1 MATSYQSKSSNK
13 PTGQLPKAVRE
24 RMEAERLRIINKAK
38 VEKARKED
46 KAASSTQ
53 LSGAGYYKPGTKPDR
68 DRKAQAN
75 RAKSQGGRSF
85 AQTGT
90 TKAGST
96 LSKAA
101 KTKRDITAK
110 VTAAEKAKKQSA
122 ADKIAAK
129 DANMNIKK
137 SPPSAAA
144 KKSTAKTWKDVT
156 SISAAKAAG
165 LNYYS
170 KGGKKMAAVTKAD
183 LDKSGLSLRDYLNY
197 KTGKTRKAAA
207 KKTTTAKKTAPKKT
221 TTKSKD
227 LRGNQI
233 KATPGK
239 KGPLA
244 SARKEYPVTGPGSQ
258 SKILRPKKPAA
269 KIPAGAKKLTSKGYD
284 SKKFKLQNINGET
297 YVVPKGK

>member
-1 MATSYQSKSSNK
+1 MANTSYQSKSKNK
-13 PTGQLPKAVRE
+13 PTGQLPSQVRKK
-24 RMEAERLRIINKAK
+24 MEEERLKIINKAR
-38 VEKARKED
+38 VAKARKED
-46 KAASSTQ
+46 KDASSTP

-68 DRKAQAN
+68 ARKAKAN

-85 AQTGT
+85 AQAGT

-96 LSKAA
+96 LSRAA

-110 VTAAEKAKKQSA
+110 ITAAEKAKKQST
-122 ADKIAAK
+122 ADKIAAR
-129 DANMNIKK
+129 DADMNIKK
-137 SPPSAAA
+137 SPPAA

-197 KTGKTRKAAA
+197 KTGKTRKAAP
-207 KKTTTAKKTAPKKT
+207 KKTTATAKKAAPKKP

-227 LRGNQI
+227 PRGNQI

-258 SKILRPKKPAA
+258 SKILRPKKAAA
-269 KIPAGAKKLTSKGYD
+269 KIPAGAKPFTGKYD
-284 SKKFKLQNINGET
+284 SKKFKLQNINGKT
-297 YVVPKGK
+297 FVVKR